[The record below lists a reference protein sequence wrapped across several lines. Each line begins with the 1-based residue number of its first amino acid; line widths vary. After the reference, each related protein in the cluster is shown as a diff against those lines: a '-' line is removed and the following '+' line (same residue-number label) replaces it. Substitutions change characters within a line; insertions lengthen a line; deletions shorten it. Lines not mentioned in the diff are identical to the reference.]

1 MTLHVK
7 VTEATY
13 DDVVA
18 ELTIECVEVTADEEI
33 FSVRATVDRGS
44 ATGIYQYP
52 IYVSKQERAN
62 PLGLLRHALNEMP
75 LDHRTMEGDVVYS
88 SSDYPHD
95 PRNERGGPPA
105 LAG

>member
-1 MTLHVK
+1 MTLYVK

-18 ELTIECVEVTADEEI
+18 ELTIECVEITADEEI

-44 ATGIYQYP
+44 ATGVYQYP

-62 PLGLLRHALNEMP
+62 PLGILRHALNEMP
-75 LDHRTMEGDVVYS
+75 LDQRTMEGDVVYS
-88 SSDYPHD
+88 RSDYPH
-95 PRNERGGPPA
+95 PGPPA
-105 LAG
+105 LGG